1 MLQDE
6 LQEYKLE
13 IEKLEIELKKM
24 NENINLDNIDNIK
37 DLQPLLRDFN
47 SRLKEQLGEEKNEA
61 YKL

>member
-13 IEKLEIELKKM
+13 IEKLENELKKM